1 MKFSTPIKITPFA
14 SPIEYSSY
22 SFFIGSCFAE
32 HISKKFD
39 QHKLKNTSNPFG
51 ILFHPLAVEKIIQKA
66 VQDIVFTADDLVV
79 SNELWCC
86 LDAHSELSATNKD
99 ELLAQLNQRLRQT
112 QLALQQATHISI
124 TLGTSWVYKYLPTNQ
139 MVANCHKIPQKEFSK
154 ELLSVE
160 VIAESLNNIFRLL
173 PNKHILFTISPV
185 RHSKDGFFENNL
197 SKAHLFAALNQVLGD
212 QAHYFPAYEI
222 IMDELRDYRFF
233 AADMLHPN
241 QLAIDYI
248 WERFSE
254 NYLSAKAQDTSKE
267 IAAIQKAL
275 QHKAF
280 NPDTLQHKQ
289 FVASIQ
295 KKIEALGELWD

>member
-1 MKFSTPIKITPFA
+1 MNFSTPIKIASFA
-14 SPIEYSSY
+14 YPIDYSSHT
-22 SFFIGSCFAE
+22 FFIGSCFAE
-32 HISKKFD
+32 NISKKFD
-39 QHKLKNTSNPFG
+39 YYKLKNTSNPFG
-51 ILFHPLAVEKIIQKA
+51 VLFHSLAVEKIIQKA

-160 VIAESLNNIFRLL
+160 VIAESLNNIIRLL

-197 SKAHLFAALNQVLGD
+197 SKAHLFAALNHVLGD

-254 NYLSAKAQDTSKE
+254 NYLSAKALDTSKE

-280 NPDTLQHKQ
+280 NPDTLQHQQ
-289 FVASIQ
+289 FVANTQ
-295 KKIEALGELWD
+295 KRIEALGELWY